1 MTDSAWIMLALTWT
15 AVGGAAIYLVYRVL
29 TTPPRND
36 D

>member
-1 MTDSAWIMLALTWT
+1 MTSSAWIMLALTWT
-15 AVGGAAIYLVYRVL
+15 AVGGTAIFLVYKVM